1 MFLLL
6 YIYILHFDYFADA
19 VFLLV
24 HQEDAYIYPDMAAYH
39 SIAVTLGQAGLVKDL
54 MKIIELMKQKPSKK
68 IKNFRHKN
76 WNPVLEP
83 DLVVYNAVRH
93 HLYLPHSILQK
104 RQKQVS
110 FLGLMIQVLN
120 ACVPSHQWKGAY
132 WVFEQIRKSGL
143 KPNGATY
150 GLAME
155 VIDSKCS
162 TYGPF
167 IPFLEA

>member
-104 RQKQVS
+104 DNNKFH
-110 FLGLMIQVLN
+110 FLVL
-120 ACVPSHQWKGAY
+120 
-132 WVFEQIRKSGL
+132 
-143 KPNGATY
+143 
-150 GLAME
+150 
-155 VIDSKCS
+155 
-162 TYGPF
+162 
-167 IPFLEA
+167 